1 MGNGY
6 SSYIN
11 VSHDDLKNNIY
22 GQIVYN
28 YATSFD
34 PVLILKAA
42 NEIEEGEK
50 NVLPFYQENY
60 YSSFTNYIDFYV
72 NETILKNLDNYNKFM
87 VYLTKEFKINKKH
100 ENRQE
105 LVQKKS
111 NYSSQQ
117 HQQMQQTTQQMPQI
131 TRESPKR
138 DRDREKLRARDQE
151 PEPEPEP
158 EPDQTYFEDYEEE
171 VKPKKQQ
178 QTRDDQYEIKPKQT
192 KNKINKKIKE
202 LNKNIN
208 REKKN
213 NGRSAIADLYNSYE
227 HESVA
232 TAEGE
237 YDQESV

>member
-6 SSYIN
+6 SSSIN

-72 NETILKNLDNYNKFM
+72 NETILKSLDNYNKFM

-111 NYSSQQ
+111 SYSSQQ
-117 HQQMQQTTQQMPQI
+117 HQQIPQQIIQQTTQT

-138 DRDREKLRARDQE
+138 DRDREKLRAKDQ
-151 PEPEPEP
+151 EPEPEP

-178 QTRDDQYEIKPKQT
+178 QTREDQYEIKPKQT
-192 KNKINKKIKE
+192 KNRINKKIKE